1 MIERAEIEASESALC
16 AALGL
21 LHWCNTTMSP
31 AEWSFLGATALWNA
45 ILLYT
50 ATPQGAVF
58 DRRLCC
64 AVCPIACVLY
74 LALGQ
79 LALGGGA
86 CYGRAAI
93 DTTSED
99 TEVAATVPCAL
110 FGALFAQSVVQCA
123 VARARPAKGRVAEA
137 AAWPCAGVQALTLLY
152 YVVERSDAACL
163 LTAPPFLS
171 DVSGVTAR
179 PLHLVLWT
187 CSVSAQ
193 VLAIYSVE
201 RELSAR
207 MPRPPPT
214 NARRD
219 CCAALVAVQV
229 MCWCSA
235 LLDARAP
242 GATSY
247 GLALAALSCAAFY
260 ALLAKGVRGPLAR
273 GAAAA
278 RRGKDERIAAQLE
291 RAAVFFTVAWHGF
304 PLVWGAGVLG
314 AVGDARVRLGYVL
327 CDVVAKFL
335 PASIYVSLAVDP

>member
-1 MIERAEIEASESALC
+1 
-16 AALGL
+16 
-21 LHWCNTTMSP
+21 MSP
-31 AEWSFLGATALWNA
+31 TEWAFLGATALWNA

-50 ATPQGAVF
+50 ATPQGGVF

-86 CYGRAAI
+86 CYGRAALAAN
-93 DTTSED
+93 DED

-179 PLHLVLWT
+179 WAT
-187 CSVSAQ
+187 RA
-193 VLAIYSVE
+193 
-201 RELSAR
+201 
-207 MPRPPPT
+207 
-214 NARRD
+214 
-219 CCAALVAVQV
+219 CA
-229 MCWCSA
+229 S
-235 LLDARAP
+235 
-242 GATSY
+242 ATSF
-247 GLALAALSCAAFY
+247 ATSSPSSC
-260 ALLAKGVRGPLAR
+260 
-273 GAAAA
+273 
-278 RRGKDERIAAQLE
+278 RRRY
-291 RAAVFFTVAWHGF
+291 TC
-304 PLVWGAGVLG
+304 P
-314 AVGDARVRLGYVL
+314 
-327 CDVVAKFL
+327 
-335 PASIYVSLAVDP
+335 

>member
-1 MIERAEIEASESALC
+1 
-16 AALGL
+16 
-21 LHWCNTTMSP
+21 MSP
-31 AEWSFLGATALWNA
+31 TEWAFLGATALWNA

-50 ATPQGAVF
+50 ATPQGGVF

-86 CYGRAAI
+86 CYGRAALAAN
-93 DTTSED
+93 DED

-171 DVSGVTAR
+171 DTSGVTAR

-219 CCAALVAVQV
+219 CCA
-229 MCWCSA
+229 
-235 LLDARAP
+235 R
-242 GATSY
+242 
-247 GLALAALSCAAFY
+247 
-260 ALLAKGVRGPLAR
+260 
-273 GAAAA
+273 
-278 RRGKDERIAAQLE
+278 
-291 RAAVFFTVAWHGF
+291 
-304 PLVWGAGVLG
+304 
-314 AVGDARVRLGYVL
+314 
-327 CDVVAKFL
+327 
-335 PASIYVSLAVDP
+335 

>member
-1 MIERAEIEASESALC
+1 
-16 AALGL
+16 
-21 LHWCNTTMSP
+21 MSP
-31 AEWSFLGATALWNA
+31 SEWAFLGATALWNA

-50 ATPQGAVF
+50 ATPQGGVF
-58 DRRLCC
+58 ERRLCC
-64 AVCPIACVLY
+64 AVCPVACVLY

-207 MPRPPPT
+207 MPRPPPS

-314 AVGDARVRLGYVL
+314 VVGDARVRLGYVL